1 MSGKTPA
8 NAGCRY
14 RSSHPIGV
22 RFPCSVAQCPAHF
35 ANKAAMQRHVRA
47 SHEGLRVVT
56 GQRLIQAA
64 SDLFLGWSEG
74 PKTGRHYYVRQLWDA
89 KGQGD
94 PGVME
99 YENLAHY
106 AKLCG
111 WALARAHARTGDPV
125 MLSGYLGKRD
135 VFDQAIAEWAVRY
148 ADQTVIDHETMVQ
161 AIRDGRIEAIV
172 EVDR

>member
-1 MSGKTPA
+1 MKYSL
-8 NAGCRY
+8 RY
-14 RSSHPIGV
+14 FSPSSHAMVMIVASAGM
-22 RFPCSVAQCPAHF
+22 SVLEPYVGRTGLA
-35 ANKAAMQRHVRA
+35 
-47 SHEGLRVVT
+47 HEGLRVVT